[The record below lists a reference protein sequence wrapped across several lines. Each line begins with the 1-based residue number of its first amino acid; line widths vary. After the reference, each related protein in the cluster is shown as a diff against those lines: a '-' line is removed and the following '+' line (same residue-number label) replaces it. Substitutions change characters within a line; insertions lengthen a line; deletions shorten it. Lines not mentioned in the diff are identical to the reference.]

1 MNPIDSTIEALIITG
16 AIEVVGIDPKTEEP
30 LYKFNQSIQ
39 EIMPELYEEHIN
51 EVNRDIMKL
60 WEKGF
65 LNIDFISDDPI
76 VTVTDKAFNDEEIEK
91 ISRELQISLLEIK
104 RLLLK

>member
-16 AIEVVGIDPKTEEP
+16 AIEVVGIDPKTQQP

-51 EVNRDIMKL
+51 EINRDIMRL
-60 WEKGF
+60 WENGF
-65 LNIDFISDDPI
+65 LEIDFMSDDPV
-76 VTVTDKAFNDEEIEK
+76 VTLNNKAFNDEEIEK

>member
-16 AIEVVGIDPKTEEP
+16 AIEVVGIDPETEQP

-39 EIMPELYEEHIN
+39 EVMPELYKEHIN
-51 EVNRDIMKL
+51 EVNRDIMRL

-65 LNIDFISDDPI
+65 LEIDFMSEDPV
-76 VTVTDKAFNDEEIEK
+76 VTLTDKAFNDEEIEK